1 MAAMTVYMA
10 QTFPAKSLHG
20 SQWDASLPVP
30 CLMSLRRLLQGVP
43 LIFFSFL
50 SLLMLLQY
58 LESMHSLMI
67 HLIDRTISGASNCGG
82 GGGGGSGSPDT
93 GMNWL
98 MFELLW
104 RDFFR

>member
-1 MAAMTVYMA
+1 
-10 QTFPAKSLHG
+10 
-20 SQWDASLPVP
+20 
-30 CLMSLRRLLQGVP
+30 
-43 LIFFSFL
+43 
-50 SLLMLLQY
+50 MLLQY

-67 HLIDRTISGASNCGG
+67 DLIDRTISGASNH

>member
-1 MAAMTVYMA
+1 
-10 QTFPAKSLHG
+10 
-20 SQWDASLPVP
+20 
-30 CLMSLRRLLQGVP
+30 
-43 LIFFSFL
+43 
-50 SLLMLLQY
+50 MLLQY

-67 HLIDRTISGASNCGG
+67 HLIDRTISGASNHGG
-82 GGGGGSGSPDT
+82 GGGGSPDT